1 MTAPY
6 GRAGP
11 AMGVNPLPKYTL
23 IISEKPSVARA
34 IAACLG
40 TPQKHDGY
48 LQVDSYLVTWAL
60 GHLMEL
66 YDAEDYNRR
75 YKKWSLDTL
84 PIIPDRFRLK
94 VRDESGARRQY
105 DAIRSLV
112 QRKDVTRI
120 INACDAG
127 REGELIFR
135 YLYHHMEAEQPV
147 ERLWLSSVV
156 PADIRSALT
165 QLRPEADYD
174 RLAAAASA
182 RSESDWLV
190 GINATRA
197 YTVRCSTL
205 LQLGRVQTPTLALI
219 VQREKEILQFE
230 TRDFWEIPAELV
242 SEEKAYSGLWTGP
255 DGTRLYERDA
265 AQAIVRKT
273 RGQTGTITR
282 VESKE
287 TRELPPL
294 LYNLT
299 DLQKDANRRYGYTAQ
314 KTLQIAQTL
323 YEQRRLITYPRTDSH
338 HLNQQVYR
346 QADATL
352 LALGKGP
359 FAPLLAQIPTPRA
372 SHGRRVVDDS
382 KVTDHHAI
390 IPTAHSRHGRSLSDE
405 EVRIFRLIVVRYLGV
420 FCHPARYREMQVDTL
435 IAGETVCIQRKNA
448 SPFRLAQSA
457 HAQNRMTDSRR
468 SAHRCLCRA
477 NCGKSLAQAVK
488 AKHPKKARTKPPPR
502 YTEGSL
508 LGAMETAGKELTE
521 DALKEVMKDKG
532 IGTVASRPQIIEKL
546 KGAGYITLQKRLLH
560 PTEKGIQLIDI
571 LPSRQLTS
579 PELTG
584 EWEYRLRQIERGED
598 RKSDFMAA
606 IRAFTESLVQDAR
619 TMVLTAQAPALQTV
633 GSCPTCGGRVLEN
646 KKAFSCSDCSL
657 IIWKKIAGKTITPTQ
672 VRRLLSGGRVG
683 PLKGFRSKTGK
694 SFSAAL
700 VLQDGKVTF
709 DFAPKERK

>member
-1 MTAPY
+1 MRLDVPVL
-6 GRAGP
+6 
-11 AMGVNPLPKYTL
+11 GVNPLPEYTL

-48 LQVDSYLVTWAL
+48 LEVDRYLVTWAL

-94 VRDESGARRQY
+94 VRAESGARRQY

-230 TRDFWEIPAELV
+230 ARDFWEIPAELV
-242 SEEKAYSGLWTGP
+242 SEEKAYTSLWSGP

-273 RGQTGTITR
+273 RGQCGTIIR

-352 LALGKGP
+352 AALGKGP
-359 FAPLLAQIPTPRA
+359 FAQLLTQIPNPRA

-390 IPTAHSRHGRSLSDE
+390 IPTTYPARSHLSE
-405 EVRIFRLIVVRYLGV
+405 EEMRIYRLIVVRYLGV

-435 IAGETVCIQRKNA
+435 IADERFVSKGKTLLHSGWR
-448 SPFRLAQSA
+448 SLLS
-457 HAQNRMTDSRR
+457 TDQDKDDDDPPTD
-468 SAHRCLCRA
+468 ALPA
-477 NCGKSLAQAVK
+477 LTQGAAAQAVK
-488 AKHPKKARTKPPPR
+488 VSIRKGRTKPPPR

-546 KGAGYITLQKRLLH
+546 KAAGYITLQKRLLH

-571 LPSRQLTS
+571 LPTRQLTS

-606 IRAFTESLVQDAR
+606 IRSFTESLVQDAR

-633 GSCPTCGGRVLEN
+633 GSCPACGGRVLEN
-646 KKAFSCSDCSL
+646 KKAFSCSDCPL
-657 IIWKKIAGKTITPTQ
+657 IIWKKIAGKTITPSQ
-672 VRRLLSGGRVG
+672 ARRLLSGGRVG

-694 SFSAAL
+694 SFSAGL

-709 DFAPKERK
+709 EFTPKEKK